1 MICSVLIHSLG
12 ISLLCFSLKS
22 DYRTSVK
29 MQGGGGR
36 DIPVIDLKSLVKAI
50 ILFSWITTPPPP
62 NPTTTALLRHTDSLT
77 AERQK
82 SCDHHPVSSK
92 FVIFYCEL
100 CSTLKSTLILTEK
113 IKVLF
118 HLIII
123 VTLRNLTK
131 KLKRLIIY

>member
-12 ISLLCFSLKS
+12 ISLLCFRLKS

-36 DIPVIDLKSLVKAI
+36 DIPIIDLKSLGKAI
-50 ILFSWITTPPPP
+50 VLFSWITTPSPT
-62 NPTTTALLRHTDSLT
+62 TTTALLRHTDSLT

-100 CSTLKSTLILTEK
+100 CSTLKSILILTEK

-131 KLKRLIIY
+131 NSKD